1 MKNHYLIEVTQTQK
15 LFFSIE
21 ANSTK
26 EAIEKALNQDNQLDE
41 AMPPELDQ
49 ITAKCIGGD

>member
-1 MKNHYLIEVTQTQK
+1 MNNHYLIEVTQIQK

-26 EAIEKALNQDNQLDE
+26 EAIEKALNQDNE
-41 AMPPELDQ
+41 MSEIMPPEVNQ